1 MIPLIIYFPLL
12 FVGYFVIDLFLLEIK
27 MNKSAQSAMQQIN
40 LKNYPNRFALSGKP
54 ITKVA
59 INFDSN
65 KGNIE
70 NWMIEKA

>member
-1 MIPLIIYFPLL
+1 
-12 FVGYFVIDLFLLEIK
+12 

-70 NWMIEKA
+70 NWVIEKAYKQEGQAKDLLKTNTIIF

>member
-1 MIPLIIYFPLL
+1 
-12 FVGYFVIDLFLLEIK
+12 

-40 LKNYPNRFALSGKP
+40 LKNYSNRFALSGKP

-70 NWMIEKA
+70 NWVIEEA